1 MSSAKLT
8 VFLSER
14 WRRLLLCGKLS
25 FCSSFKSEMLIVLV
39 LSSVGGAGIGCVGCA
54 GIGCMEMFLVFSPD
68 KILEMSLGPRMSGRL
83 DTVMGSLDPILRAAF
98 KSGRLEVGGAA
109 VLFPARNGVPASELG
124 SRTLVGIGGGGGLWF
139 GM

>member
-25 FCSSFKSEMLIVLV
+25 FCSSFRSEMLMVLV
-39 LSSVGGAGIGCVGCA
+39 LSSVGGGCVDDCVGIDCVGC
-54 GIGCMEMFLVFSPD
+54 GCMEMFLLFSPD

-83 DTVMGSLDPILRAAF
+83 DTVMGSERAAF
-98 KSGRLEVGGAA
+98 KSGRLGGAA

-124 SRTLVGIGGGGGLWF
+124 SRTLVGIGGGGGL
-139 GM
+139 